1 MQYLIISVI
10 FSTLIF
16 VTFKLFERFRINI
29 LSAIVINYVVAT
41 FFGFAFSS
49 EEISLLEIPQQS
61 WFLNAL
67 IVGVSFII
75 GFYIFAI
82 STQKIGVA
90 FSAVASKMSV
100 VIPIAFGLILYGES
114 LTFLKSIGIVAAL
127 FAFYLTLAKHELF
140 NFDRRFIFLPVL
152 LFILNGINDSLL
164 KFTNVNHASS
174 EGSLLFISTIFLAAL
189 IVGSFILLFNMI
201 KFKTKI
207 SRKDV
212 IAGTILGLLN
222 FASTYYIFQGMGMF
236 DSIFF
241 FPVFNV
247 SFVLTSTFVGLLI
260 FKERLKLIN
269 WIGISLAV
277 IAILIIA
284 YADLVLEMM

>member
-1 MQYLIISVI
+1 MGYLIIAVI

-29 LSAIVINYVVAT
+29 LSAIVVNYVVAT
-41 FFGFAFSS
+41 FFGFTFSS
-49 EEISLLEIPQQS
+49 EEISILEIPQQS

-67 IVGVSFII
+67 VVGVSFII
-75 GFYIFAI
+75 GFYIFAV

-90 FSAVASKMSV
+90 FSAVVAKISV
-100 VIPIAFGLILYGES
+100 VIPIAAGLMLYGES
-114 LTFLKSIGIVAAL
+114 LTLLKSFGIIAAL
-127 FAFYLTLAKHELF
+127 IAFYLTLAKHSIF
-140 NFDRRFIFLPVL
+140 NFDKRYIILPVL
-152 LFILNGINDSLL
+152 LFFTNGLNDSLL
-164 KFTNVNHASS
+164 KFTNFTHKSS
-174 EGSLLFISTIFLAAL
+174 EGSMYFISTIFLAAL
-189 IVGSFILLFNMI
+189 VVGSIILLFNVI

-207 SRKDV
+207 TRKDV
-212 IAGTILGLLN
+212 IAGTLLGLLN
-222 FASTYYIFQGMGMF
+222 FGSTYYIFQGMGMF

-269 WIGISLAV
+269 WIGIALAV

-284 YADLVLEMM
+284 YADLVLDLM